1 MRILLRPLWLFFAIS
16 ITLLSCSKNGDTP
29 APGAGNG
36 TYASLGTGNIYYD
49 WATDG
54 ILKFNLAT
62 AAVSTVQQDD
72 LSRSGWDISVDG
84 SKYLQASDKRGGDYD
99 TEIYTLT
106 DLSDGTI
113 ISQFEK
119 QSGYANH
126 TFPRLSHDAQLIAVP
141 PTYDDGLMILN
152 LQGQILHNLT
162 SFQGQDI
169 DKGNV
174 NWMPDNTV
182 LFSTGNKICRTN
194 AQFSQASVIKTLNFA
209 SWNDLTVSRDGSRLA
224 FAAGNHIWMMNADGS
239 NLTQVT
245 TSSQVEV
252 IPEFSPDGKWLVLG
266 TNYRT
271 TGPFGHI
278 WRLVVI
284 PADGGQ
290 YNVDEG
296 SDTRVVPLIKQGE
309 TLPEACDGGLLWR

>member
-1 MRILLRPLWLFFAIS
+1 MNHYIRLCLFIVLGGA
-16 ITLLSCSKNGDTP
+16 TLLSCSKQQDNP
-29 APGAGNG
+29 APGAEGG
-36 TYASLGTGNIYYD
+36 YASLGNGTIYYD

-54 ILKFNLAT
+54 ILKFSLAT
-62 AAVSTVQQDD
+62 ATVSTAQQDD
-72 LSRSGWDISVDG
+72 LSRNGWDISIDG
-84 SKYLQASDKRGGDYD
+84 TRYLQAEDKSGGGYD

-106 DLSDGTI
+106 NLSNGTI

-126 TFPRLSHDAQLIAVP
+126 TFPKLSQDAQLIAVP

-162 SFQGQDI
+162 SFQGIEI

-182 LFSTGNKICRTN
+182 IFSTGNKICRSNQAFT
-194 AQFSQASVIKTLNFA
+194 QASVIKTLNFA
-209 SWNDLTVSRDGSRLA
+209 AWNDLTVSRDGSRMA
-224 FAAGNHIWMMNADGS
+224 FAASNHIWTMNADGS
-239 NLTQVT
+239 DLRQVT
-245 TSSQVEV
+245 SSSQVEV
-252 IPEFSPDGKWLVLG
+252 TPEFSPDGKWLLLG
-266 TNYRT
+266 TDYHT

-278 WRLVVI
+278 WRLVII
-284 PADGGQ
+284 PANGNQ

-296 SDTRVVPLIKQGE
+296 ADPNVIPLIRQGE